1 MFVKV
6 GSDLYSYAQIIKH
19 ADTDTSCFLCLNQD
33 YSKVNIV

>member
-19 ADTDTSCFLCLNQD
+19 ADTDTSCLNQD
-33 YSKVNIV
+33 YSKVDIV